1 MTETKILE
9 FFLQKYILLS
19 MNTIHR
25 CGWVNMKNPLYISYH
40 DNEWGKPVYDDQA
53 LFELICL
60 EWAQAWLS
68 WETILNRREAYR
80 EMFWNF
86 DIDQILA
93 FTEEELL
100 ERMPHFN
107 VIKNKLKVTWVR
119 KNALAYNKIVAEHG
133 SFARYIWSFVDG
145 QTITNNWVT
154 FRECPPYTDIS
165 ERMRKSL
172 KSYGFTFVGPTI
184 CYAFMQ
190 AAGLVNDHE
199 ILCSCR

>member
-1 MTETKILE
+1 
-9 FFLQKYILLS
+9 

-40 DNEWGKPVYDDQA
+40 DTEWGKPVYDDQK

-60 EWAQAWLS
+60 EGAQAGLS
-68 WETILNRREAYR
+68 WETILNRRVAYR

-93 FTEEELL
+93 FTDEELL

-107 VIKNKLKVTWVR
+107 VIKNKLKITGVR
-119 KNALAYNKIVAEHG
+119 KNALAFQKIIEEHG

-165 ERMRKSL
+165 ENMRKSL
-172 KSYGFTFVGPTI
+172 KKYGFTFVGPTI

-199 ILCSCR
+199 TGCSCR